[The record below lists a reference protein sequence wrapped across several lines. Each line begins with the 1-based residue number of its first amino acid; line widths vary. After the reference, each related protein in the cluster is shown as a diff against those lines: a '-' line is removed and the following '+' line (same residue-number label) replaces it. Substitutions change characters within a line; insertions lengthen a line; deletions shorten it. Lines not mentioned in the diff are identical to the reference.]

1 MSGSDGGDA
10 TIINNGAAVEGG
22 YGSRTDFSTDSSAGS
37 STLIANGGAGE
48 LGYGIIEFDNNSSG
62 GTARVKVFGN
72 GQLWFPYHDG
82 ELTLGSIEG
91 DGIVDMGF
99 SSLKVGANDLNTT
112 FRGTLIGEGPL
123 TKIGKGTLTLRGR
136 NDLHEGLIIRQGRV
150 AVNNRDGSGT
160 GEGPVRVEEGTLAG
174 NGIIQGEVTIG
185 GVAGRTAAL
194 SPGTGAARP
203 STLTIQSGL
212 TFTSDGLYHCDI
224 NSNTAAADEV
234 MAAGMTIDPAA
245 TIELGDTASS
255 ILASGAAFTILNN
268 TAATAIAGTFSNLAD
283 GVTVTVGSNI
293 YRVNY
298 EGGDGND
305 LTLTVVP

>member
-194 SPGTGAARP
+194 SLGTGAARP
-203 STLTIQSGL
+203 STLTIQ
-212 TFTSDGLYHCDI
+212 
-224 NSNTAAADEV
+224 
-234 MAAGMTIDPAA
+234 MTIDPAA